1 MYPANLIIFKS
12 ILITIGRTHIKAVM
26 TKNILLTGKPG
37 VGKTT
42 LIRKI
47 SEHFPDVR
55 MGGFWT
61 EEMRQGGRRVGF
73 RVESFGGESGILSH
87 VNFSGGPRV
96 GKYGVDVAAF
106 ERIGVQALE
115 AAAREAD
122 VILIDEIGKM
132 ELFSD
137 RFQRAVLDALNSS
150 KLLIATVT
158 IRPQPFV
165 DEIKVRPDVQVIEVT
180 LANREGLIEKL
191 ASCFRE
197 VWR

>member
-1 MYPANLIIFKS
+1 MI
-12 ILITIGRTHIKAVM
+12 R
-26 TKNILLTGKPG
+26 NILLTGKPG

-47 SEHFPDVR
+47 SGHFPGVR
-55 MGGFWT
+55 VGGFWT
-61 EEMRQGGRRVGF
+61 EEMRERGRRVGF
-73 RVESFGGESGILSH
+73 RVESFGGASGILAH

-96 GKYGVDVAAF
+96 GKYGVDLAVF

-115 AAAREAD
+115 AATREAD
-122 VILIDEIGKM
+122 VMLIDEIGKM

-137 RFQRAVLDALNSS
+137 RFQRAVLDALNSG
-150 KLLIATVT
+150 KLLIATVM
-158 IRPQPFV
+158 IRPQPFA

-180 LANREGLIEKL
+180 PANRDGLIGKL